1 MMILSIFFLGG
12 GGEISLANPEAEE
25 FKKHD
30 VEIQGRTG
38 KSPPIS
44 GAWEK
49 GGCFSHWGNV
59 SFMKVRKSSDSK
71 STIFGLSLNPGIV

>member
-1 MMILSIFFLGG
+1 MVTLGPSKRGWMMILSIFFFG

-44 GAWEK
+44 GA
-49 GGCFSHWGNV
+49 
-59 SFMKVRKSSDSK
+59 
-71 STIFGLSLNPGIV
+71 